1 MAPKKPPAEF
11 KQPKALKRQ
20 VQKLQLARDFRDLE
34 AARRQHLMREHRGN
48 LLAEIHR
55 LQGAGERMLP
65 GLREHLTRRQAD
77 FRHVTN
83 LLRKPQ

>member
-1 MAPKKPPAEF
+1 MKKEPAV

-20 VQKLQLARDFRDLE
+20 VQRLQMAKDFRDVE
-34 AARRQHLMREHRGN
+34 AARREHLMREHRHN
-48 LLAEIHR
+48 LLSEIHR
-55 LQGAGERMLP
+55 LQGAGERILP

-83 LLRKPQ
+83 ALRKLQ